1 MMNDWITRSSPE
13 YMELREKAMEA
24 LERIDHMMDT
34 LPSGLCTEAYL
45 TANEVCT
52 MLRLS
57 KRSLQNYRDERVIP
71 YTTIGGKILY
81 PLSEI
86 VNILKKNQIETIR

>member
-1 MMNDWITRSSPE
+1 
-13 YMELREKAMEA
+13 MEA

-34 LPSGLCTEAYL
+34 LPSCLYTEAYL

-86 VNILKKNQIETIR
+86 VNILKKNQIETIQ

>member
-24 LERIDHMMDT
+24 LEKIDHMMDT
-34 LPSGLCTEAYL
+34 LPSCLCTEAYL

-52 MLRLS
+52 ILS
-57 KRSLQNYRDERVIP
+57 RAHKS
-71 YTTIGGKILY
+71 
-81 PLSEI
+81 SSCCM
-86 VNILKKNQIETIR
+86 

>member
-34 LPSGLCTEAYL
+34 LPSCLCTETYL

-57 KRSLQNYRDERVIP
+57 KRSLQNYRDERMIP

-86 VNILKKNQIETIR
+86 VNILKKNQIETIQ

>member
-1 MMNDWITRSSPE
+1 MNDWITRSSPE

-24 LERIDHMMDT
+24 LERIDNMMDT
-34 LPSGLCTEAYL
+34 LPSCLCTETYL

-86 VNILKKNQIETIR
+86 VNILKKNQIETIQ

>member
-1 MMNDWITRSSPE
+1 
-13 YMELREKAMEA
+13 
-24 LERIDHMMDT
+24 
-34 LPSGLCTEAYL
+34 
-45 TANEVCT
+45 

-86 VNILKKNQIETIR
+86 VNILKKNQIETIQ